1 VEKEHG
7 IYSASRMV
15 AYCDAVFAIALTL
28 LVIEI
33 KLPESAHTDIL
44 LLTLWHEWPQFVSFL
59 ISFMIISVVW
69 FNHHTMFHYIAK
81 VDHSLLMRNMFLML
95 NVIVIPF
102 CSSLLGEYAA
112 EGNQNAKLAAIIYG
126 GWITLG
132 GIPFNSIWSYA
143 IKQERFIDPGFDR
156 SDLLHIK
163 KHFIRGPYLYLVVT
177 LLALINAWLSVLG
190 FAVLILLYF
199 LPATRWIRKASKEE
213 ANG

>member
-1 VEKEHG
+1 VDKEHG
-7 IYSASRMV
+7 IYSASRVV
-15 AYCDAVFAIALTL
+15 AYCDAIFAIALTL

-33 KLPESAHTDIL
+33 RLPESVHSES
-44 LLTLWHEWPQFVSFL
+44 LWTALWQEWPKFVSFL
-59 ISFMIISVVW
+59 ISFMIISVIW
-69 FNHHTMFHYIAK
+69 FNHHTMFHYIEK
-81 VDHSLLMRNMFLML
+81 VDHSLLMRNTFLML

-112 EGNQNAKLAAIIYG
+112 GGDQNAKIAAIIYG

-143 IKQERFIDPGFDR
+143 IKQERLIDPAFDR
-156 SDLLHIK
+156 SELLHIK
-163 KHFIRGPYLYLVVT
+163 KHFIRGPYLYFLVT

-213 ANG
+213 EVG